1 MSMFHKTRG
10 ANDKTHPPTF
20 DEQLPH
26 LVPGE
31 EARQPIELTPLGER
45 LLLWWRPFSW
55 LDRLQAFQLVGPLA
69 GLG

>member
-31 EARQPIELTPLGER
+31 EARQPIELMPLGER
-45 LLLWWRPFSW
+45 LVG
-55 LDRLQAFQLVGPLA
+55 LVAWEESGIIA
-69 GLG
+69 RGVSSR